1 MIRISWSGLRVH
13 DECKQ
18 QSHLARKGNLAA
30 LDNKRGFFPGTVTDR
45 VVRNWLNDDPLNN
58 LNCMPDMVDHV
69 IDVEKAALA
78 ENNQG
83 VVRWK
88 DREDREQV
96 RTDCIE
102 AVTKIQPSLLKYVVP
117 FEYEP
122 DHHFESPVQIR
133 FADGE
138 RATVLLN
145 GYIDILVRDDKGRFW
160 IWDVKHTR
168 DNGYWRKTIG
178 QLGFYDLA
186 IELKFG
192 QPAVQTGLLQ
202 PLCTQPVWPYKPSAD
217 SRLQLLQR
225 VQGMAFDVRNN
236 VATPR
241 EDTTMCVW
249 CSTKNA
255 CVKFQPVLDK
265 NGHKRVAF

>member
-1 MIRISWSGLRVH
+1 MIRVSWSSLRVH

-18 QSHLARKGNLAA
+18 QSHLARRGKLAV

-45 VVRNWLNDDPLNN
+45 VVRRWLSDDPMSN
-58 LNCMPDMVDHV
+58 LGCMPDMVDSI
-69 IDVEKAALA
+69 IDEEKAALA
-78 ENNQG
+78 ESGQG

-88 DREDREQV
+88 DLGDREQV

-102 AVTKIQPSLLKYVVP
+102 AVTKIQPALLKYVVP
-117 FEYEP
+117 FDYEP

-133 FADGE
+133 FKDGS

-160 IWDVKHTR
+160 VWDVKHTR
-168 DNGYWRKTIG
+168 DNGYWRKTVG

-192 QPAVQTGLLQ
+192 QPTIQTGLLQ
-202 PLCTQPVWPYKPSAD
+202 PLCDPRIKPYKPSAD
-217 SRLQLLQR
+217 SRAQLLQR
-225 VQGMAFDVRNN
+225 VQAMAYDIRHE

-241 EDTTMCVW
+241 DDMTLCVW
-249 CSTKNA
+249 CAAKNS
-255 CVKFQPVLDK
+255 CVKFEPVLDR
-265 NGHKRVAF
+265 NGRKRVPF